1 MEKNIT
7 FSLKDLIWA
16 ITLIVSLVSVY
27 YRLDSRSTLVE
38 HKVTTLESELQS
50 TNLEVLK
57 TDIDYLKSEISEL
70 KSDLK
75 DYFDLVNSI
84 LLEDGNEPN

>member
-57 TDIDYLKSEISEL
+57 TDIDYLKIIRV
-70 KSDLK
+70 
-75 DYFDLVNSI
+75 FIN
-84 LLEDGNEPN
+84 NR